1 MALDPT
7 AVQRIALLSRLQ
19 LGSEEANRMSA
30 DLSSIVTL
38 VDHLSEVDV
47 SGVEP
52 MDHPL
57 QLFNVL
63 ADDLPST
70 GLATGVALGNA
81 PQHDGESF
89 LVPAVL
95 G

>member
-1 MALDPT
+1 MA
-7 AVQRIALLSRLQ
+7 
-19 LGSEEANRMSA
+19 A
-30 DLSSIVTL
+30 DLSSIVGL

-47 SGVEP
+47 TGVEP

-57 QLFNVL
+57 QVVNVL
-63 ADDLPST
+63 AEDVPAAGLST
-70 GLATGVALGNA
+70 EAALGNA

>member
-1 MALDPT
+1 MALDPK
-7 AVQRIALLSRLQ
+7 AVHRIALLSRLQ
-19 LGSEEANRMSA
+19 LGDEEAIRLSA

-52 MDHPL
+52 LDHPL
-57 QLFNVL
+57 QVFNVL
-63 ADDLPST
+63 ADDVPAT
-70 GLATGVALGNA
+70 GLSTEAALGNA

>member
-1 MALDPT
+1 MALDPK
-7 AVQRIALLSRLQ
+7 AVHRIALLSRLQ
-19 LGSEEANRMSA
+19 LGDQEAIRMSA

-38 VDHLSEVDV
+38 VDHLSEVEV
-47 SGVEP
+47 RGVEP
-52 MDHPL
+52 LDHPL
-57 QLFNVL
+57 EVFNVL
-63 ADDLPST
+63 ADDVPAT
-70 GLATGVALGNA
+70 GLSNEAALSNA